1 MSQLRL
7 VERSL
12 PADIVEIDKD
22 GEVVDFELDPD
33 DIELAIRRAHRA
45 GGFLLCTSDNPEC
58 EEMDELADRFGLH
71 PLAAA
76 DAATGKQ
83 QPKIQNYPQHLF
95 IVMWTLDPEGEATL
109 GQVFLFVRQGLLV
122 CVQRSPSAER
132 LDARELMSDRRID
145 LGAGVMGAAYRIMSR
160 IAADYTEVAS
170 HIEADLEEVEGQVF
184 DEHVQEDAAK
194 IYRLRLRVGKLGRAV
209 ATFAAAL
216 EVSREHLEQLVI
228 DSAKLG
234 PNLRD
239 LHDDV
244 AATATLS
251 VDQNR
256 ALDGI
261 VATHENNVATR
272 QGKDMRKISALA
284 ALLAIP
290 TVIAGIYGMNF
301 KNIPLVQ
308 WQFGW
313 LVIGATMFVLDLL
326 VFAVFKRQ
334 KWL

>member
-1 MSQLRL
+1 VDVVQ
-7 VERSL
+7 V
-12 PADIVEIDKD
+12 DKE
-22 GEVVDFELDPD
+22 GAVVDLELDPD
-33 DIELAIRRAHRA
+33 DVEEAIRRAQRS
-45 GGFLLCTSDNPEC
+45 GGFLLCTSDNPES
-58 EEMDELADRFGLH
+58 EQMDELAERFGLH

-83 QPKIQNYPQHLF
+83 QPKIQNFPQHLF
-95 IVMWTLDPEGEATL
+95 IVMWTLDPEGQGTL
-109 GQVFLFVRQGLLV
+109 GQLFLFIRQGLLV
-122 CVQRSPSAER
+122 CVQRSPAPQR
-132 LDARELMSDRRID
+132 VDARELVSERRTD
-145 LGAGVMGAAYRIMSR
+145 LGEGVMSAAYRIMSR
-160 IAADYTEVAS
+160 VAAEYTEVAS
-170 HIEADLEEVEGQVF
+170 RIEEDLEEVEAEVF
-184 DEHVQEDAAK
+184 DERVQEEAAK

-209 ATFAAAL
+209 ATFASAL

-234 PNLRD
+234 PYLRD

-244 AATATLS
+244 AATATLTA
-251 VDQNR
+251 DQNR

-272 QGKDMRKISALA
+272 QNIDMRRISALA

-313 LVIGATMFVLDLL
+313 LVIGATMVALDLF
-326 VFAVFKRQ
+326 VFALFKRR

>member
-1 MSQLRL
+1 MSTAWRNDSFPLQRALSGSCAPNPWPTS
-7 VERSL
+7 VVAAVAK
-12 PADIVEIDKD
+12 PAPGRNEMLSIVSTVLCAAK
-22 GEVVDFELDPD
+22 
-33 DIELAIRRAHRA
+33 AI
-45 GGFLLCTSDNPEC
+45 
-58 EEMDELADRFGLH
+58 
-71 PLAAA
+71 
-76 DAATGKQ
+76 
-83 QPKIQNYPQHLF
+83 
-95 IVMWTLDPEGEATL
+95 
-109 GQVFLFVRQGLLV
+109 
-122 CVQRSPSAER
+122 
-132 LDARELMSDRRID
+132 
-145 LGAGVMGAAYRIMSR
+145 
-160 IAADYTEVAS
+160 
-170 HIEADLEEVEGQVF
+170 
-184 DEHVQEDAAK
+184 VQEEAAK

-209 ATFAAAL
+209 ATFASAL

-234 PNLRD
+234 PYLRD

-244 AATATLS
+244 AATATLTA
-251 VDQNR
+251 DQNR

-272 QGKDMRKISALA
+272 QNIDMRRISALA

-313 LVIGATMFVLDLL
+313 LVIGATMVALDLF
-326 VFAVFKRQ
+326 VFALFKRR